1 MNTGSLFEKLTSFFS
16 PSKILNTTAALNK
29 STSENTTSTQLSPL
43 VKQLSFNNV
52 QKGGKRKSLKRRNK
66 KNNKTKRR

>member
-1 MNTGSLFEKLTSFFS
+1 MNNTSLFGKLTSFFS
-16 PSKILNTTAALNK
+16 PSKILNTNAALNK
-29 STSENTTSTQLSPL
+29 SKSETTTSTPL
-43 VKQLSFNNV
+43 LPVVKQLSFNNV